1 MASRVNRRQFL
12 TGAAAAGVA
21 ASGPF
26 VITRPGWAQT
36 GPIKIGVL
44 EPTSGPVAYIGEAN
58 VAGFRFG
65 AERVNAAGG
74 VLGRKIEIVPA
85 DSELKPDVATRR
97 AVRPFGPFNDCTSAG
112 RPRRKQLGVGA
123 VSYG

>member
-12 TGAAAAGVA
+12 TVAAAAGVA

-26 VITRPGWAQT
+26 VITRPGWSQT

-58 VAGFRFG
+58 LAGFRFG
-65 AERVNAAGG
+65 AERVNAAG
-74 VLGRKIEIVPA
+74 
-85 DSELKPDVATRR
+85 RR
-97 AVRPFGPFNDCTSAG
+97 ARAARSRSCRPTASSSPMSPPDAPTTCS
-112 RPRRKQLGVGA
+112 
-123 VSYG
+123 